1 MTFHLGD
8 ATGQLSRTP
17 ALLRALVEPL
27 PESWLHV
34 TEGPGTW
41 SPVHVLRHL
50 VWCDV
55 DEWIPRARLILQH
68 QDRVAFTPFDP
79 EVGDAN
85 YAGLDGRRPVARVHA
100 DPEG

>member
-1 MTFHLGD
+1 MAARDG
-8 ATGQLSRTP
+8 
-17 ALLRALVEPL
+17 
-27 PESWLHV
+27 
-34 TEGPGTW
+34 GTW

-85 YAGLDGRRPVARVHA
+85 YAAWTAVGPWREFMRILKA
-100 DPEG
+100 EG